1 MTPGT
6 SSSNTWDAGR
16 VASLIGG
23 VTVAVILMTL
33 LAWFRFHTQIAQAI
47 LLIQD
52 MELDVIGLFTHGY
65 DQIHD
70 SLHHAV
76 PERVSWATLW
86 QLCTLTGMALRIP
99 AVVLIIAL
107 AALCLT
113 CAPRS
118 RYRERF
124 GLDGMQAVLARIHPV
139 GAAWAGGKL
148 RLTEPAPPTK
158 GLRPLDPAL
167 RPMEWLERYSPGDVN
182 TEQWAETTRDALARQ
197 LGQPWTAPHA
207 LPPAELCLFMV
218 FTFFGQRR
226 KEEAQHLLEALSR
239 AVAGNLKKGAPAAPV
254 RLPKRFIRRLN
265 QTYAA
270 NTWTEAIAM
279 ANAHAYSRPA
289 LLTLL
294 QHART
299 RSGVVNP
306 GLFCA
311 VQLLDRDLW
320 LALSAPSYPQ
330 HGSPL
335 YVLSTTVCIEAQA
348 LVEHWQAEGKEGLP
362 LREPQISRTL
372 TTLKSVKAGFSTH
385 DA

>member
-6 SSSNTWDAGR
+6 SSSNTWDHGR
-16 VASLIGG
+16 AASLIGG
-23 VTVAVILMTL
+23 IGLACVILTL
-33 LAWFRFHTQIAQAI
+33 LAWLRFHTQIAQVI
-47 LLIQD
+47 LSVQD
-52 MELDVIGLFTHGY
+52 IELDVIDLFTHRY

-76 PERVSWATLW
+76 PERISWDTLW
-86 QLCTLTGMALRIP
+86 RLCTLTGLALRIP
-99 AVVLIIAL
+99 AMVLIIAL

-113 CAPRS
+113 RAPRS

-124 GLDGMQAVLARIHPV
+124 GLDGMQAVLARIHPL
-139 GAAWAGGKL
+139 GAAWVGGKL
-148 RLTEPAPPTK
+148 SLADPAPP
-158 GLRPLDPAL
+158 GRALRPLDPAL
-167 RPMEWLERYSPGDVN
+167 RPMEWLDRYCPGDSGAPD
-182 TEQWAETTRDALARQ
+182 WAQTARDALARQ
-197 LGQPWTAPHA
+197 LGQPWTTPKV

-218 FTFFGQRR
+218 FALFGQRR

-254 RLPKRFIRRLN
+254 AAPERFVRYLHRIHD
-265 QTYAA
+265 A
-270 NTWTEAIAM
+270 NTWDDAIAM

-294 QHART
+294 QHARI

-306 GLFCA
+306 GIFCA
-311 VQLLDRDLW
+311 VQFLDRDLW

-330 HGSPL
+330 HGSPP
-335 YVLSTTVCIEAQA
+335 YVLSTTVCVEAGA
-348 LVEHWQAEGKEGLP
+348 LVEHWQAEGMQGGP
-362 LREPQISRTL
+362 IGEPRIGRTF
-372 TTLKSVKAGFSTH
+372 TTLKSVKAGMSTH